1 MLKTTATILLGL
13 IAVAWGCTAALAQSP
28 NARDSTAGG
37 SSPAPT
43 SEEARRQSDDLLH
56 RARQAMAENDLA
68 TAGELISRADSL
80 QVPYGVLYMGDT
92 PKKLRLELDRKIK
105 VAGSN
110 PQAGRPLD
118 PFAARGVQAADPAGA
133 GAEGMLRFPHIDPAV
148 PTALPAEPDR
158 FYLEGAVRQ
167 DPAAANRLQADANRL
182 QSNGL
187 LLAARRALAVGDVAT
202 ATAKVQQ
209 AKSLAVPYG
218 PNDDN
223 PARIEALITTA
234 NELADTKKRWGES
247 EGYRHQLARLLLEE
261 AQAMLRWHDYDE
273 AERLASAAAQ
283 QYNNFSPTELQ
294 PRMLLERI
302 TAERRQSQGASSAS
316 PGLTAPGMAPS
327 MAARQKVGELVRQA
341 RMALAAGDTRT
352 AEDLAHRAQALQV
365 PESLYAPQDDRPSY
379 VLRDVHQAQGYGPS
393 AVIPAGGQ
401 YVMPATGTGDYDH
414 RAASAVYDPAADR
427 TWNMQVGNQQPQP
440 GGPVL
445 SPGALAPE
453 SLSPPEPTQQSQAM
467 ALVQQGERAARAH
480 QRDAALNFFRQA
492 AARSQELDPMTRQHV
507 QDMLQALSAPASS
520 AVTGQGNN
528 TLIDDA
534 AAKQQALAKQ
544 VAMDVAHQE
553 ANAEKLKEKDP
564 EGALALLV
572 QTRQK
577 VEASGLDQGTRDQIL
592 RRLDRKLTEMKQF
605 VEQNRPRI
613 ELDKR
618 NNQVRQA
625 VDHDQQVK
633 LEIQQK
639 LAAMVEE
646 YNQLMREQRVD
657 EAEVVAKRAVEL
669 DPQNGLAKQ
678 ILQEAKLIRAYT
690 HDMVIKSAKEEG
702 FLYALENVDKSAIP
716 FNDNEPF
723 VIGDAKRWDE
733 LTRRRAKFSGDAQRP
748 RWTERELEIKRKL
761 RTPVMVSFNDAPLAQ
776 VMDYLAKQAQVNLFL
791 DPEGLAQEGV
801 STASPVTINLAQ
813 EISLQSA
820 LNLILQPRH
829 LAFVI
834 KDEVLKIT
842 SEQLKNG
849 EVYTV
854 AYNVADLVIPI
865 PNFVPSPNMG
875 LDGALRNAMSNAGF
889 NQGGGFG
896 SASAAPLAVVASNE
910 GGSHSGMINPAL
922 MAQVSSAN
930 PGGKVSAGRLGNA
943 GPGGLG
949 GGAQADFDSLIDLI
963 TSTIQPTTWDDVGG
977 PGSIAPFETNLS
989 IVVSQTQDVHEQI
1002 VDLLE
1007 QLRRLQDLQVTI
1019 EVRFITLND
1028 NFFEYIGVDF
1038 DFKPNPQITNKF
1050 SVFGQQ
1056 AVPGNA
1062 ATGTAPV
1069 YDQIVPQA
1077 AGFTGRSVTVGL
1089 STAPTPGTVG
1099 NPGTFA
1105 SDLQIPFTQNSYA
1118 LAVPQFGGNATDYA
1132 SAGLSFGFAIL
1143 SDIEAYFF
1151 VTASTGDQRSNV
1163 LQAPKVTLFNGQQ
1176 AFVSD
1181 TTQAPFVITVIP
1193 VVGDFAA
1200 AEEPVIVVLSAG
1212 TFLTVQAV
1220 ISNDRRFV
1228 RLTVVPFFSNIG
1240 NVSTFTFEGTQTT
1253 TSSSSQQGI
1262 QSTPNNNTASS
1273 SSNTTTSQGTT
1284 VQLPTFSFVTVTTT
1298 VSVPDGGTVLL
1309 GGIKRLSEGRA
1320 EFGTPILKDIPYINR
1335 LFKNVGIGRETQSL
1349 MMMVTPRIIIQEE
1362 EEEKLGIPPP

>member
-1 MLKTTATILLGL
+1 VLKTTATILLGL

-28 NARDSTAGG
+28 SVRDSAASG
-37 SSPAPT
+37 SSPSLTPD
-43 SEEARRQSDDLLH
+43 EARRQSDDLLH

-68 TAGELISRADSL
+68 AAGELIARADAF

-92 PKKLRLELDRKIK
+92 PKKLRLELDRKLK
-105 VAGSN
+105 AAASD

-118 PFAARGVQAADPAGA
+118 PFAARGGQAVGPAAA
-133 GAEGMLRFPHIDPAV
+133 GSEASLRFPGAETAMPASPLAGRDPMSLARPSAPGAATMPAV
-148 PTALPAEPDR
+148 GPD
-158 FYLEGAVRQ
+158 
-167 DPAAANRLQADANRL
+167 PNRL
-182 QSNGL
+182 QSNTL
-187 LLAARRALAVGDVAT
+187 LLEARRALAVGDITT

-209 AKSLAVPYG
+209 ARSLAVAYG

-223 PARIEALITTA
+223 PARIEALIATA
-234 NELADTKKRWGES
+234 KELADTKKRWGETD
-247 EGYRHQLARLLLEE
+247 GYRHQFARLLLEE
-261 AQAMLRWHDYDE
+261 GQAMLRWRDYDE
-273 AERLASAAAQ
+273 AERLAGAAAQ
-283 QYNNFSPTELQ
+283 QYNNFSPSELQ
-294 PRMLLERI
+294 PRTLLERI
-302 TAERRQSQGASSAS
+302 AVERRQSQAAGASGGS
-316 PGLTAPGMAPS
+316 PVPGAMPS
-327 MAARQKVGELVRQA
+327 MAARQKAAELVRQA
-341 RMALAAGDTRT
+341 RMALAAGDAHT
-352 AEDLAHRAQALQV
+352 AEDLAHRAQNLQV
-365 PESLYAPQDDRPSY
+365 PESLYAPQEDRPSY
-379 VLRDVHQAQGYGPS
+379 VLRDVHQAQLYGPS
-393 AVIPAGGQ
+393 AVVQAAGQ
-401 YVMPATGTGDYDH
+401 YAAGATGAGDYDH
-414 RAASAVYDPAADR
+414 RAAPAVYDPAADR
-427 TWNMQVGNQQPQP
+427 TWNMQAGNQQPQQ
-440 GGPVL
+440 GDLAGT
-445 SPGALAPE
+445 PGATGPE
-453 SLSPPEPTQQSQAM
+453 NLSPPVPTQQSPAM

-520 AVTGQGNN
+520 PVAGQGNN

-544 VAMDVAHQE
+544 VAMEVAHQE
-553 ANAEKLKEKDP
+553 ANADKLKEKDP
-564 EGALALLV
+564 EGALNLLV

-577 VEASGLDQGTRDQIL
+577 VESSGLDQGTRDQIL
-592 RRLDRKLTEMKQF
+592 HRLDRKLSDMKQF

-613 ELDKR
+613 ELEKR
-618 NNQVRQA
+618 NAQVRQS
-625 VDHDQQVK
+625 VDHDQQVM
-633 LEIQQK
+633 LDTQQK
-639 LAAMVEE
+639 MAAMVEE

-669 DPQNGLAKQ
+669 DPRNGVAQQ

-690 HDMVIKSAKEEG
+690 HNMTIKNNKEEG
-702 FLYALENVDKSAIP
+702 FLAALEQVDRAAIP

-723 VIGDAKRWDE
+723 VMGDAKRWDE
-733 LTRRRAKFSGDAQRP
+733 LTRRRAKYSGDSQRS

-761 RTPVMVSFNDAPLAQ
+761 KTPVMVSFNEAPLAQ

-801 STASPVTINLAQ
+801 STAAPVTLNLAQ

-854 AYNVADLVIPI
+854 TYNVADLVIPI

-875 LDGALRNAMSNAGF
+875 LDGALHNAMNNVGF
-889 NQGGGFG
+889 NQGGGLG
-896 SASAAPLAVVASNE
+896 GAAAAPLAVVASSD

-922 MAQVSSAN
+922 MAQISSAG
-930 PGGKVSAGRLGNA
+930 GGKASAGRLGGA

-1028 NFFEYIGVDF
+1028 NFFEFIGVDF
-1038 DFKPNPQITNKF
+1038 DFKPNPQISHPY
-1050 SVFGQQ
+1050 SVFG
-1056 AVPGNA
+1056 AEVSSGNA
-1062 ATGTAPV
+1062 ASGIPPTYNTT
-1069 YDQIVPQA
+1069 YVPQA
-1077 AGFTGRSVTVGL
+1077 AGFQGQSTIVGL
-1089 STAPTPGTVG
+1089 SAPGAG
-1099 NPGTFA
+1099 AGAGQAQFGTFA
-1105 SDLQIPFTQNSYA
+1105 SDLQIPFTQNSFT
-1118 LAVPQFGGNATDYA
+1118 LAQPTFGTFQQY
-1132 SAGLSFGFAIL
+1132 AGLNFGFAIL

-1151 VTASTGDQRSNV
+1151 VTASSGDVRTNV

-1181 TTQAPFVITVIP
+1181 TTQAPFVISVIP

-1200 AEEPVIVVLSAG
+1200 AYQPVIVVLSQG

-1240 NVSTFTFEGTQTT
+1240 QVNTFTFEGSTST
-1253 TSSSSQQGI
+1253 TSSSSTQGV
-1262 QSTPNNNTASS
+1262 QSTPNDNTHTAAAA
-1273 SSNTTTSQGTT
+1273 TTTSQGTT

-1309 GGIKRLSEGRA
+1309 GGIKRLSEDRS
-1320 EFGTPILKDIPYINR
+1320 EFGTPILDQIPYLNR

>member
-1 MLKTTATILLGL
+1 
-13 IAVAWGCTAALAQSP
+13 
-28 NARDSTAGG
+28 
-37 SSPAPT
+37 
-43 SEEARRQSDDLLH
+43 
-56 RARQAMAENDLA
+56 MAENDLA
-68 TAGELISRADSL
+68 AAGELIAQADAL
-80 QVPYGVLYMGDT
+80 QVPYGVLFMGDT
-92 PKKLRLELDRKIK
+92 PRKLRIELDHRLKL
-105 VAGSN
+105 AATA

-118 PFAARGVQAADPAGA
+118 PFAARAGQGADPAAA
-133 GAEGMLRFPHIDPAV
+133 GAEGAGRFPGTDSAM
-148 PTALPAEPDR
+148 
-158 FYLEGAVRQ
+158 
-167 DPAAANRLQADANRL
+167 AAAPAGSDSNRL

-187 LLAARRALAVGDVAT
+187 LLSARRALAVGDVAT
-202 ATAKVQQ
+202 AAAKVQQ
-209 AKSLAVPYG
+209 AKSLAVSYG

-223 PARIEALITTA
+223 PARIEALIATA
-234 NELADTKKRWGES
+234 KELADTKRRWGEN

-261 AQAMLRWHDYDE
+261 GQAMLRWHDYDE
-273 AERLASAAAQ
+273 AERLAGAAAQ
-283 QYNNFSPTELQ
+283 QCNNFSPMELQ
-294 PRMLLERI
+294 PRTLLEWI
-302 TAERRQSQGASSAS
+302 AAERRQSQTPAAAPLAAAVPGA
-316 PGLTAPGMAPS
+316 APS
-327 MAARQKVGELVRQA
+327 MAARQRAGELVRQA
-341 RMALAAGDTRT
+341 RMALAAGDLRT
-352 AEDLAHRAQALQV
+352 AEGLAHQAQALQV
-365 PESLYAPQDDRPSY
+365 PESLYAPNEDRPGY
-379 VLRDVHQAQGYGPS
+379 VLRDVHQAQAYGAS
-393 AVIPAGGQ
+393 GVIPAGGQ
-401 YVMPATGTGDYDH
+401 YVAPATGTDDYNH
-414 RAASAVYDPAADR
+414 RAAPAIYDPATDR
-427 TWNMQVGNQQPQP
+427 TWNMQAGNQQPQP
-440 GGPVL
+440 GGPV
-445 SPGALAPE
+445 SPSGALAPE
-453 SLSPPEPTQQSQAM
+453 NLPPPMATQQSPAM

-553 ANAEKLKEKDP
+553 ANADKLKEKDP

-577 VEASGLDQGTRDQIL
+577 VEGSGLDQGTRDQIL

-618 NNQVRQA
+618 NRQTQQT

-633 LEIQQK
+633 LENQQK

-669 DPQNGLAKQ
+669 DPQNGVAKQ

-690 HDMVIKSAKEEG
+690 HDMIIKAAKEDG
-702 FLYALENVDKSAIP
+702 FLGALEGVDRAAIP

-723 VIGDAKRWDE
+723 VMGDAKRWDE

-761 RTPVMVSFNDAPLAQ
+761 KTPVMVSFNDAPLAQ

-791 DPEGLAQEGV
+791 DPEGLAQEGI
-801 STASPVTINLAQ
+801 STAAPVTLNLAQ

-842 SEQLKNG
+842 SEQLRNG

-854 AYNVADLVIPI
+854 TYNVADLVIPI

-875 LDGALRNAMSNAGF
+875 LDGALHNAMGNAGF
-889 NQGGGFG
+889 NQGGGLG
-896 SASAAPLAVVASNE
+896 GVSPAAPLAVVAGND

-930 PGGKVSAGRLGNA
+930 SGGKASSGRLGNA

-949 GGAQADFDSLIDLI
+949 GGAQPDFDGLIDLI
-963 TSTIQPTTWDDVGG
+963 TSTIEPTTWDDVGG

-989 IVVSQTQDVHEQI
+989 IVVSQTQEVHEKI

-1038 DFKPNPQITNKF
+1038 DFKPNPQINHPF
-1050 SVFGQQ
+1050 AVFGST
-1056 AVPGNA
+1056 AVAGNP

-1069 YDQIVPQA
+1069 YNTIVPQA
-1077 AGFTGRSVTVGL
+1077 AGFQNQSVIAGL
-1089 STAPTPGTVG
+1089 SSAGTATS
-1099 NPGTFA
+1099 PGTFS
-1105 SDLQIPFTQNSYA
+1105 SDLQIPFQQNSYS
-1118 LAVPQFGGNATDYA
+1118 LAVPSFGGTAA
-1132 SAGLSFGFAIL
+1132 SYTTAGLNFGFAIL

-1151 VTASTGDQRSNV
+1151 VTASAGDTRSNV

-1181 TTQAPFVITVIP
+1181 TTQAPFVISVIP

-1200 AEEPVIVVLSAG
+1200 AEQPVIIVLSEG

-1220 ISNDRRFV
+1220 VSNDRRFV

-1240 NVSTFTFEGTQTT
+1240 QVNTFTFEGTSTT
-1253 TSSSSQQGI
+1253 TSSSSTQGV
-1262 QSTPNNNTASS
+1262 QSTPNDHSAAAA
-1273 SSNTTTSQGTT
+1273 SNTTTSQGTT

-1309 GGIKRLSEGRA
+1309 GGIKRLSEGRN
-1320 EFGTPILKDIPYINR
+1320 EYGTPILDDIPYLNR
-1335 LFKNVGIGRETQSL
+1335 LFRNVGIGRETQSL

-1362 EEEKLGIPPP
+1362 EEEKLGIAPP